1 MGNKLGDLSSTQ
13 VRLAAIFAI
22 NNGIFSIKKK
32 KKEIHSKCRG
42 KNIISR
48 INCYV
53 RYQYSKVCTRAKGGS
68 IASELHS
75 SQVSVELIMIQSH
88 NTESN

>member
-32 KKEIHSKCRG
+32 KEIHSKCIG
-42 KNIISR
+42 KSIISR

-53 RYQYSKVCTRAKGGS
+53 RYQYSKVCTRAKDGS

-88 NTESN
+88 NIESN

>member
-32 KKEIHSKCRG
+32 KKKKYTQNAEER
-42 KNIISR
+42 ISFP
-48 INCYV
+48 
-53 RYQYSKVCTRAKGGS
+53 
-68 IASELHS
+68 E
-75 SQVSVELIMIQSH
+75 
-88 NTESN
+88 

>member
-32 KKEIHSKCRG
+32 KKKYTQNAEER
-42 KNIISR
+42 ISFP
-48 INCYV
+48 
-53 RYQYSKVCTRAKGGS
+53 
-68 IASELHS
+68 E
-75 SQVSVELIMIQSH
+75 
-88 NTESN
+88 